1 MKKPDNLS
9 LIDLLRYSAE
19 DHLKYDISVAKYK
32 EYILKSLVKEV
43 GSSALFDIIFYLA
56 EKYHPTLKVKHKR
69 GAKTK
74 WSEYLNAMIAV
85 EVQSHRNAGLLLKE
99 AVWKVSKENRWT
111 NLFKKTSD
119 KGVQLINR
127 AYKNGKK
134 SKSYEIAFKSYKLS
148 KEGDPLFKWDET
160 ASRMVKRALS
170 QD

>member
-99 AVWKVSKENRWT
+99 AVWKV
-111 NLFKKTSD
+111 
-119 KGVQLINR
+119 
-127 AYKNGKK
+127 
-134 SKSYEIAFKSYKLS
+134 
-148 KEGDPLFKWDET
+148 
-160 ASRMVKRALS
+160 
-170 QD
+170 